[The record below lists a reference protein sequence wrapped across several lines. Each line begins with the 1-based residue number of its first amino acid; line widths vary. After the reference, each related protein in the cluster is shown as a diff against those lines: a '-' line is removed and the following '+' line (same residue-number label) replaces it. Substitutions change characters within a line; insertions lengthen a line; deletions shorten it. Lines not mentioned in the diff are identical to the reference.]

1 MKKKNNLSPA
11 EQEFEKYLQK
21 IEDPNN
27 HEGINRGLPEKA
39 TPLQVAKY
47 YLCKQMLIYQQDNNL
62 TDEEVANKINLSL
75 AETKDILFG

>member
-1 MKKKNNLSPA
+1 MKKKNNLSSE

-27 HEGINRGLPEKA
+27 QEGINRGLPENA

-62 TDEEVANKINLSL
+62 TDEEVANKISLSL